1 MKKTQRHQVIKEIIK
16 NHNVRT
22 QEELLELLNQ
32 QGISATQATIS
43 RDIRDLKIVKV
54 KDENQLTHFELFV
67 PTKELNNQFWE
78 EQRLIEIVRDV
89 VVAVEHVEFL
99 TIIHTSADNAQ
110 LVCSIIDNVELPN
123 VVATLAGFDVV
134 IIISKSEKEAITI
147 EKYFK
152 GHLVNNLENK

>member
-67 PTKELNNQFWE
+67 STEELNNQFWE
-78 EQRLIEIVRDV
+78 EQRLIEIVRNV

-110 LVCSIIDNVELPN
+110 LVCSIIDKVELPN
-123 VVATLAGFDVV
+123 IVATLAGFDIV

-147 EKYFK
+147 ENYFK
-152 GHLVNNLENK
+152 SHLVNNILK

>member
-147 EKYFK
+147 ENYFK
-152 GHLVNNLENK
+152 SHLVNNILN

>member
-67 PTKELNNQFWE
+67 SPKELNNQFWE
-78 EQRLIEIVRDV
+78 EQRLIEIVRNV

-110 LVCSIIDNVELPN
+110 LVCSIIDKVELPN
-123 VVATLAGFDVV
+123 IVATLAGFDIV

-147 EKYFK
+147 ENYFK
-152 GHLVNNLENK
+152 SHLVNNILK

>member
-67 PTKELNNQFWE
+67 STEELNNQFWE
-78 EQRLIEIVRDV
+78 EQRLIEIVRNV

-110 LVCSIIDNVELPN
+110 LVCSIIDKVELPN
-123 VVATLAGFDVV
+123 IVATLAGFDIV
-134 IIISKSEKEAITI
+134 IIISKSEEEAITI
-147 EKYFK
+147 ENYFK
-152 GHLVNNLENK
+152 SHLVNNILK

>member
-1 MKKTQRHQVIKEIIK
+1 M
-16 NHNVRT
+16 
-22 QEELLELLNQ
+22 LNQ

-147 EKYFK
+147 ENYFK
-152 GHLVNNLENK
+152 SHLVNNILN

>member
-147 EKYFK
+147 ENYFK
-152 GHLVNNLENK
+152 SHLVNNIIN

>member
-123 VVATLAGFDVV
+123 VMATLAGFDVV

-147 EKYFK
+147 ENYFK
-152 GHLVNNLENK
+152 SHLVNSIFK